1 MIYGHLC
8 NGEQKAANHI
18 CLMYLVSYRFMIS
31 YCIFCGGITSFTS
44 NINVV
49 VRYIEIYT
57 KRFQWVMI
65 NPLGSIAD
73 FSVQLTYG
81 FSLAVN
87 VRQRTDTIAGNLL
100 VLPLFETAVIL

>member
-8 NGEQKAANHI
+8 EQKATNHI
-18 CLMYLVSYRFMIS
+18 CLIYLVSYRFMIS

-57 KRFQWVMI
+57 KQFQWVMI
-65 NPLGSIAD
+65 NSLHGGS
-73 FSVQLTYG
+73 
-81 FSLAVN
+81 
-87 VRQRTDTIAGNLL
+87 NLH
-100 VLPLFETAVIL
+100 VPI